1 MAGLSSGLQ
10 ENTVAKPAKLQTN
23 GDYAGARTTSE
34 DGPSSYLHFAMISM
48 YKTTFEERTYF
59 VYWLP
64 GPRILGVCNGID
76 EVYEL
81 ALSEKDQAE
90 FVKVSETILPTIWRE
105 TMGRRAFIISSVV
118 LGSHCTISF
127 GTKQTLILKIN
138 REINRIRLIME
149 EMLNCIE
156 TLINDN
162 QEKKKLDKARN
173 KTIEYDFP
181 VNTEEPCGMVHT
193 YSVEQEDGPIAD
205 VYLQLSFTFVCKM
218 FSAVLIDNDL
228 HRNETNEY
236 QLKPSVVTKP
246 VDYLGEMQL
255 VKPHWCGWQFCPS
268 RVLDLLTSLENDI
281 SGSVARSRCMEPLMT
296 SNAEQ
301 GARAEQNRA
310 DHSTVSTNKSLY
322 FPFFY

>member
-1 MAGLSSGLQ
+1 
-10 ENTVAKPAKLQTN
+10 
-23 GDYAGARTTSE
+23 
-34 DGPSSYLHFAMISM
+34 MISM

-105 TMGRRAFIISSVV
+105 TMGRRAFIISSIV

-138 REINRIRLIME
+138 REVNRVRLIME

-162 QEKKKLDKARN
+162 QEKKKLDKAGPSTTMSLRRR
-173 KTIEYDFP
+173 KRPKKGIQW
-181 VNTEEPCGMVHT
+181 EE
-193 YSVEQEDGPIAD
+193 D
-205 VYLQLSFTFVCKM
+205 
-218 FSAVLIDNDL
+218 
-228 HRNETNEY
+228 
-236 QLKPSVVTKP
+236 
-246 VDYLGEMQL
+246 
-255 VKPHWCGWQFCPS
+255 
-268 RVLDLLTSLENDI
+268 
-281 SGSVARSRCMEPLMT
+281 
-296 SNAEQ
+296 
-301 GARAEQNRA
+301 
-310 DHSTVSTNKSLY
+310 
-322 FPFFY
+322 